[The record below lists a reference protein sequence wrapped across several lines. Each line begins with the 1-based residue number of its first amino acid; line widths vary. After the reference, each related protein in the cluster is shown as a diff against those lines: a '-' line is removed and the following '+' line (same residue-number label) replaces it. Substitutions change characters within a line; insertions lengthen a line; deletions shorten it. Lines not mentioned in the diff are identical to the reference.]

1 MIPQKLKLL
10 IDFLETFPECSL
22 SSTVWKDTIKMIGHH
37 SRSREVT
44 DQSCP
49 IYGCARDNHARYSS
63 VQVIFC
69 DSSKHNLLK
78 QYLRKKNPTG
88 RKCPAYGTKLYE
100 ICRKITPFKTTWTQS
115 VRIVAV
121 FAVVICIPEYIF
133 LNNFNYIFFSFR

>member
-1 MIPQKLKLL
+1 
-10 IDFLETFPECSL
+10 
-22 SSTVWKDTIKMIGHH
+22 MIGHH

-78 QYLRKKNPTG
+78 QYLRKKTQQVESVQHMEQNYMKFVEKSHHLKRRG
-88 RKCPAYGTKLYE
+88 RKA
-100 ICRKITPFKTTWTQS
+100 
-115 VRIVAV
+115 
-121 FAVVICIPEYIF
+121 FA
-133 LNNFNYIFFSFR
+133 